1 MTPYLNAKRTISPV
15 SRVLTTLD
23 FLGYVPVLLL
33 ISWMATAVNM
43 TTTITLLARGSNLHV
58 KFCNVEIA
66 RNQRCH
72 SES

>member
-1 MTPYLNAKRTISPV
+1 MAPYLNAKRTISLVSRVLTTLDFLGYIPGSISLV

-43 TTTITLLARGSNLHV
+43 TTTITLLAH
-58 KFCNVEIA
+58 K
-66 RNQRCH
+66 
-72 SES
+72 